1 MGFLNLS
8 AWRPVGGSVPA
19 ERRATAAM
27 AQSPKYYYDH
37 LAEFQ
42 ATIDRYDEVEGH
54 RPADLAELY
63 IWQLQQEGALD
74 NDERALDLADLMAY
88 YDVEQHS
95 LLGMVSIDPDKATR
109 ARKLLE
115 ARHLYV
121 MKQRA
126 EERRAERG
134 AARQQAAVA
143 AGQTADAGTP
153 PAGTAA

>member
-19 ERRATAAM
+19 ERRATAAL

-37 LAEFQ
+37 LADFQ
-42 ATIDRYDEVEGH
+42 AMIDRYDEVEGH

-63 IWQLQQEGALD
+63 IWQLQQEDALE
-74 NDERALDLADLMAY
+74 NDDRDLDLADWLAY
-88 YDVEQHS
+88 YDIEQNS
-95 LLGMVSIDPDKATR
+95 LLGMVSIDPDKSTR

-115 ARHLYV
+115 ARQLFV

-126 EERRAERG
+126 EQRRAARKE
-134 AARQQAAVA
+134 ARQAAANA
-143 AGQTADAGTP
+143 AGQPPDAGTP
-153 PAGTAA
+153 PAGAAA